1 MSRMKALRV
10 DHVVDPFT
18 VTGKRAKDTQKPA
31 KAKLEPKPKPKP
43 KPKSKSKKK
52 KRGLAY
58 FIKDM
63 AEDVFDIFD

>member
-1 MSRMKALRV
+1 MKALRV

-31 KAKLEPKPKPKP
+31 KAKLEPKPKPK
-43 KPKSKSKKK
+43 SKSKKK

>member
-1 MSRMKALRV
+1 MKALRV
-10 DHVVDPFT
+10 DHVIDPFT
-18 VTGKRAKDTQKPA
+18 VTGKRAKDTQTPRKPT
-31 KAKLEPKPKPKP
+31 KAKPKPKP
-43 KPKSKSKKK
+43 KPKSKKK